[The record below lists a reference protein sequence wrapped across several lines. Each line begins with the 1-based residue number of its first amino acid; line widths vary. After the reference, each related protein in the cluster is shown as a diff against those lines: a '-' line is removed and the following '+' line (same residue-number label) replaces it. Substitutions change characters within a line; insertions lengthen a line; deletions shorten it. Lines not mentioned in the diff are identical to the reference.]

1 MSDYRDPRDPRE
13 PIHRDPAYET
23 FNDPVA
29 RDEMRAGS
37 YSPGTTIAW
46 FVGIALFIGV
56 MIFAFSGGDNERV
69 AGTDT
74 TPPSATKT
82 EPAQRPSSPMTPPA
96 TTPPAKSP
104 TAPAPQQ

>member
-29 RDEMRAGS
+29 RNDMRDGA

-74 TPPSATKT
+74 TPKAT
-82 EPAQRPSSPMTPPA
+82 QSSPPASSPATPPA
-96 TTPPAKSP
+96 ATPPAKSP
-104 TAPAPQQ
+104 SAPQQ